1 MMDHDPK
8 GLPIGEPSDKYDIEL
23 TRCIRHFPFVPYP
36 PPDIPRIMHLLRIQ
50 LPDQQTCETLI
61 NIALAGIV
69 PAIMSFTLEYVK
81 DTIVPTALYGEGP
94 RALHTIISLFSL
106 LAIGTLLA
114 VPGPGEAQVVGHYAL
129 LGTAAISASTPMVVS
144 TVELI
149 EGIYIRSILEL
160 MRQRQLEKAS
170 RSALA
175 MAYKMCYD
183 VSPVPSLEI
192 STNLSNP

>member
-1 MMDHDPK
+1 MDHDPK
-8 GLPIGEPSDKYDIEL
+8 GLLIGEPSDKYDIEL
-23 TRCIRHFPFVPYP
+23 TRCIRHFPFVPSP

-61 NIALAGIV
+61 NTALAEIGPV
-69 PAIMSFTLEYVK
+69 LMSFTLEYIK

-94 RALHTIISLFSL
+94 RALHTITSLFSL

-114 VPGPGEAQVVGHYAL
+114 VPEPAEAQVVGHYAR
-129 LGTAAISASTPMVVS
+129 LGSAAISASTPMAVS

-149 EGIYIRSILEL
+149 EGIYTRSFLEL
-160 MRQRQLEKAS
+160 MRQGQLEEFS
-170 RSALA
+170 LSALA
-175 MAYKMCYD
+175 MAFKMCYD

-192 STNLSNP
+192 STNVSNP